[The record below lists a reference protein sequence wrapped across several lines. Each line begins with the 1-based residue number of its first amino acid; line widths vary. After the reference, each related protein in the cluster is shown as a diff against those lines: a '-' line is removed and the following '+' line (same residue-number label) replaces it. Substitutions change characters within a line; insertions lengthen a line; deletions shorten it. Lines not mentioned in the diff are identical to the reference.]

1 MSLTELCLE
10 LSVPRWSIMIH
21 NMVGILGKLA
31 RSRLAQ
37 IRWLVF
43 EFARE
48 RKPDKWLVFEFAR
61 KRKPVRWLAFEF
73 ARGRGMRA
81 SHASETHLRN
91 WGWTHF
97 GGVQRGRLWVNPVQA
112 NARPEISL
120 ILRQYTEKY
129 FLTTQFSYGKF
140 NDVKKI
146 WFCGGIK
153 VPTTYSLNIMEYKNR
168 VYFSWF
174 FQHYTIT

>member
-1 MSLTELCLE
+1 
-10 LSVPRWSIMIH
+10 MIH

-91 WGWTHF
+91 
-97 GGVQRGRLWVNPVQA
+97 
-112 NARPEISL
+112 
-120 ILRQYTEKY
+120 
-129 FLTTQFSYGKF
+129 
-140 NDVKKI
+140 
-146 WFCGGIK
+146 
-153 VPTTYSLNIMEYKNR
+153 
-168 VYFSWF
+168 
-174 FQHYTIT
+174 

>member
-1 MSLTELCLE
+1 MDKYFKDLFFFGKNTERLLSQDFS
-10 LSVPRWSIMIH
+10 LSVNRGRHFRKIGS
-21 NMVGILGKLA
+21 LA
-31 RSRLAQ
+31 ARAACECKP

-61 KRKPVRWLAFEF
+61 KRKPPNWLAFEF
-73 ARGRGMRA
+73 ARGRGRRA
-81 SHASETHLRN
+81 SHASETLLRN

-97 GGVQRGRLWVNPVQA
+97 GGVQRGRLWVSPVQA

-140 NDVKKI
+140 NHVMKI
-146 WFCGGIK
+146 WFWRRDQ
-153 VPTTYSLNIMEYKNR
+153 SADD
-168 VYFSWF
+168 
-174 FQHYTIT
+174 